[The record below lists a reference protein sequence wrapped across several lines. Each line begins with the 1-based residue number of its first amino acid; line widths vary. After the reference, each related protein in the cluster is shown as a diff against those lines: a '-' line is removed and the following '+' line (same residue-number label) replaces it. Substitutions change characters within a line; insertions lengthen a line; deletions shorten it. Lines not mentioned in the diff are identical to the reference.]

1 MQQTI
6 FYNDPEGKRC
16 CVCLPDIHAG
26 YLSVTCVE
34 LLAWQ
39 LFDELGS
46 FASVAAVQES
56 ALILARQR
64 WAQDR
69 VRKQLRTAR
78 AAIDELGQA
87 LLILQRSCTDV
98 QYEAALRTLT
108 VPKTISEHL
117 IQKALEQIPEVHA

>member
-16 CVCLPDIHAG
+16 CITLPEIHAG

-78 AAIDELGQA
+78 AAIDELGQS

-98 QYEAALRTLT
+98 QYEAALRTLSVDT
-108 VPKTISEHL
+108 FFSEHL
-117 IQKALEQIPEVHA
+117 IRKALEKIPEVHA

>member
-6 FYNDPEGKRC
+6 FYNDPKGKRC
-16 CVCLPDIHAG
+16 CITLPEIHAG

-46 FASVAAVQES
+46 FASVASVQDA

-69 VRKQLRTAR
+69 VRKQLRA
-78 AAIDELGQA
+78 AKSAIDELGQA

-98 QYEAALRTLT
+98 QYEAALRTLSFD
-108 VPKTISEHL
+108 KFFSEHL
-117 IQKALEQIPEVHA
+117 IKKALENIPEVHA